1 MIFKIQIMKHSFM
14 ILHRWFRGSEIV
26 SFFGVVLQEGDTE
39 IPNVQIKVMNSNP
52 CKLPYSIVH

>member
-1 MIFKIQIMKHSFM
+1 M